1 ALIHEKLYKSH
12 NLMNINLKDYI
23 QDLITDL
30 FHSYGVSKEEVV
42 PICDME
48 DIVLNVE
55 TAIPCG
61 LIVSEL
67 VSNSLKYAFP
77 PNIRDFEEEKGEI
90 FVGLKSVGDFIQLRI
105 YDNGIGFPE
114 GRDYNNL
121 DTLGLRLVNVLV
133 NQIDGQIELDNSDG
147 VDFKVKFKELEY
159 KERF

>member
-1 ALIHEKLYKSH
+1 
-12 NLMNINLKDYI
+12 
-23 QDLITDL
+23 
-30 FHSYGVSKEEVV
+30 
-42 PICDME
+42 
-48 DIVLNVE
+48 
-55 TAIPCG
+55 
-61 LIVSEL
+61 SEL